1 MHEIWRV
8 RLFSFYTDSILI
20 QRSDSSFILC
30 ASRGIQEITGFPTA
44 SNRSFFSTEGKQRV
58 IGIVSVS
65 RSTCQLHPLPSRA
78 MDSLGQCVSVE
89 GCEWDAL
96 EWDVVQSA
104 SQLSSLPG
112 LSGSCA
118 AKVQG
123 SRSQSTFYLC
133 QVLAAA
139 PPESMC
145 SAPFNHTC
153 QPQGP
158 RPSHCHMCLAEPGIV
173 LAGLC
178 SSTEAAWTFSSSD
191 LGFVEILWLLQAESY
206 SWLRV
211 ASNVIGW

>member
-1 MHEIWRV
+1 MKFGEWGHSA
-8 RLFSFYTDSILI
+8 FT
-20 QRSDSSFILC
+20 Q
-30 ASRGIQEITGFPTA
+30 TA
-44 SNRSFFSTEGKQRV
+44 SSSKGLTAPSSCVLPEESRRSLASPQLLTEVSFQLKENRV

-112 LSGSCA
+112 LPGSCA

-178 SSTEAAWTFSSSD
+178 SSTEAAWTFS
-191 LGFVEILWLLQAESY
+191 
-206 SWLRV
+206 
-211 ASNVIGW
+211 